1 MINNIL
7 KNDSAQRINLFL
19 IAALSSQRY
28 LLPDISVLV
37 CLIPLIIGIIYLIEN
52 QKLGNTYFI
61 IALFT
66 CVDIGGP
73 GADFGLTFK
82 ETPSLIRYLIYFI
95 ILSVILIRYKI
106 DIQKIWTPFLLLI
119 MPTIITLSNFFDIN
133 FTINS
138 AILRG
143 DIFVFIMTF
152 LVLTNSNKRIF
163 HFDNRIL
170 FFFIIFYGFFEII
183 NYLLYYD
190 YTMGYLN
197 YQSIKSLIVFP
208 LIYSLIFAKS
218 NPIKLI
224 LFLCTAI
231 VLVGYTTRMI
241 IVSLILTLLIY
252 YFARINLKS
261 LIAGL
266 AICII
271 MGISILSRQD
281 QGIEET
287 IKVLAMVQNLISGD
301 NFFESL
307 KLIDPWRFGELQLL
321 FDRDL
326 FSILFGEGFGSGIF
340 DSKGYLIFADFGQT
354 AYSEKEL
361 TSGIFYNMH
370 DLWTDYGLRFGLLFI
385 IIFLY
390 DVIKN
395 IIFSKNHFKTFYAML
410 ILVLALCAFFSSA
423 GIILIT
429 LLYLNYIQIGNYD

>member
-1 MINNIL
+1 
-7 KNDSAQRINLFL
+7 
-19 IAALSSQRY
+19 
-28 LLPDISVLV
+28 
-37 CLIPLIIGIIYLIEN
+37 LIPLIIGIIYLIEN

-82 ETPSLIRYLIYFI
+82 ETPGLIRYLIYFI

-106 DIQKIWTPFLLLI
+106 DIQKIWIPFLLLI
-119 MPTIITLSNFFDIN
+119 MPTIVTLSNFFDIN

-170 FFFIIFYGFFEII
+170 FVFIIFYGFFEII

-361 TSGIFYNMH
+361 TSGMFYNMH